1 MGLLSRL
8 AHAWNAF
15 TRREAPSGRGF
26 SYAARP
32 YAIHYSGGADRST
45 LASVR
50 TRIAMDCA
58 EAVIQHIRTDDK
70 GRYVQAMDSTLQR
83 CLTVSANID
92 QSGAA
97 FRQDVYQTIL
107 NVGVAAIVPVETDY
121 NPLVSD
127 SYNIKNLRVGEVTEW
142 WPDTVKVKLYNENT
156 GLIEEIPLPK
166 KICAIVE
173 SPLYTI
179 MNEPSGT
186 FQRLMRK
193 LNLLDLADEEARA
206 NKLDIIIQLPYALKS
221 NAKRAEAERRRT
233 DIEQQLKGAQY
244 GVAYIDGTEK
254 ITQLN
259 RPAENTLL
267 AQIEYLTKRL
277 YTELALT
284 EEIVNGT
291 AKPEAMANYYA
302 RVVKP
307 ITIAVTAELRRKFL
321 TQTARTQLQDIQ
333 AFRDPFALASLP
345 TLADLADKLIR
356 NEVMSTNEMRAAI
369 GLPPVAAP
377 EADVPRN
384 PNMPVEDTNTTAD
397 VPSLQKGVDLQNES

>member
-15 TRREAPSGRGF
+15 TRREVPSGRGF

-32 YAIHYSGGADRST
+32 YAVHYSGGADRST

-70 GRYVQAMDSTLQR
+70 GRYVQVIDSTLQR

-97 FRQDVYQTIL
+97 FRQDIYQTLL

-156 GLIEEIPLPK
+156 GLIEEVPLPK

-221 NAKRAEAERRRT
+221 DAKRAEAERRRT
-233 DIEQQLKGAQY
+233 QY

-291 AKPEAMANYYA
+291 APPEAMANYYA

-307 ITIAVTAELRRKFL
+307 ITVAVTAELRRKFL

-333 AFRDPFALASLP
+333 AFRDPFALVPLP
-345 TLADLADKLIR
+345 ILADLADKLIR
-356 NEVMSTNEMRAAI
+356 NEVASTNEMRAAI

-397 VPSLQKGVDLQNES
+397 EPSRQEGVDLQNES